1 MTIID
6 EKGRLFG
13 WINIVDLFV
22 IILLVVLVFMTV
34 RFFTQKRVSVEEK
47 DFYIVKVRATNLGPE
62 IAETIQKGLPIQ
74 RPDGTNF
81 GTVITDPE
89 VGPTQVYVTT
99 PQGMLVPRAQP
110 KMMDATFSFVCSV
123 PQGSPEIKYGSQ
135 SLKAGATGFIESNL
149 TKYTIHILSIRSIS
163 IEEAKELTQQ
173 TKEGDETNNTQSQE
187 TTTSE
192 QSEDTNP

>member
-22 IILLVVLVFMTV
+22 IVLIAVLVFMSV
-34 RFFTQKRVSVEEK
+34 RFFTQKRISVEEK

-81 GTVITDPE
+81 GTVISDPE

-110 KMMDATFSFVCSV
+110 KMMDATFSFLCSV

-149 TKYTIHILSIRSIS
+149 TKYTIHILSIRPITFD
-163 IEEAKELTQQ
+163 EAQELLQPTQESTIPDHTQ
-173 TKEGDETNNTQSQE
+173 TQE

-192 QSEDTNP
+192 QSKDTNP

>member
-22 IILLVVLVFMTV
+22 IVLIAVLVFMSV
-34 RFFTQKRVSVEEK
+34 RFFTQKRISVEEK

-81 GTVITDPE
+81 GTVISDPE

-110 KMMDATFSFVCSV
+110 KMMDATFSLLCSV

-149 TKYTIHILSIRSIS
+149 TKYTIYILSIRPITFD
-163 IEEAKELTQQ
+163 EAQEILQLTQESIIPDHTQ
-173 TKEGDETNNTQSQE
+173 TQE

-192 QSEDTNP
+192 QSKDTNP